1 MNTSVQI
8 AVLVGAV
15 AGLGIFLIIRGFIP
29 ARPTLG
35 STLER
40 LHHTVPVYVGAR
52 PPGAGPIYAP
62 PRPDTAATSGLV
74 SEPVLKWLAPPTTE
88 LRLIGQ
94 TVDRYVLEKIG
105 FSLFGLLFPTI
116 MSVLLGMFGVKI
128 PWMIPTIIAIGLAA
142 GMFFLVDANIK
153 QKAALAR
160 EEFRRAV
167 ATYLTLV
174 GLVRY
179 GGAGAVESME
189 SAARIGDGWVF
200 DRIRAALED
209 ARYAN
214 EAPWAR
220 LRQVAVEIGVP
231 DLGDVGDIMGLVGDQ
246 GAQVYQTLLARAAS
260 LRVALRTKEQQRAAT
275 ATTLL
280 YIPTSMLLMVF
291 LVLIGYPA
299 ISQITG

>member
-1 MNTSVQI
+1 MNTIDQI
-8 AVLVGAV
+8 AILVGAV
-15 AGLGIFLIIRGFIP
+15 VGLGLFLVIRGFVP

-35 STLER
+35 ATLDR
-40 LHHTVPVYVGAR
+40 LHSTVPLYVGVR
-52 PPGAGPIYAP
+52 PGGGPVHMPSRSTAP
-62 PRPDTAATSGLV
+62 ETSGLV
-74 SEPVLKWLAPPTTE
+74 SEPVLKRLHPPMAE

-94 TVDRYVLEKIG
+94 SVDRYVIEKLG
-105 FSLFGLLFPTI
+105 FTLFGLLFPTFAT
-116 MSVLLGMFGVKI
+116 VLLAMFGIKVT
-128 PWMIPTIIAIGLAA
+128 WVVPTIIAIGLAL

-153 QKAALAR
+153 QKATLAR

-200 DRIRAALED
+200 DRIRSALED

>member
-1 MNTSVQI
+1 MTLTVQI
-8 AVLVGAV
+8 AVLVGAL
-15 AGLGIFLIIRGFIP
+15 AGLGLFLIIRGFVPSRP
-29 ARPTLG
+29 ALG
-35 STLER
+35 AALDQLSGEATGDR
-40 LHHTVPVYVGAR
+40 SGAVSVFG
-52 PPGAGPIYAP
+52 PGASRLGVPGGADLADSPLVKFLKP
-62 PRPDTAATSGLV
+62 PLP
-74 SEPVLKWLAPPTTE
+74 E

-94 TVDRYVLEKIG
+94 AVDRYVLEKIG
-105 FSLFGLLFPTI
+105 FTLFGLIFPAILSALLSLLGYHITWVVPTI
-116 MSVLLGMFGVKI
+116 VSL
-128 PWMIPTIIAIGLAA
+128 GLAF
-142 GMFFLVDANIK
+142 GMYFLVDVNIK
-153 QKAALAR
+153 QKANNAR

-179 GGAGAVESME
+179 AGAGAVESME

-200 DRIRAALED
+200 DRIRGALED

-220 LRQVAVEIGVP
+220 MRQVAVEIGVP
-231 DLGDVGDIMGLVGDQ
+231 DLGDVGDIMSLVGDQ
-246 GAQVYQTLLARAAS
+246 GAQVYQTLLARSAS

-299 ISQITG
+299 LSRISG

>member
-1 MNTSVQI
+1 VNTNDQLAI
-8 AVLVGAV
+8 LVGAL
-15 AGLGIFLIIRGFIP
+15 AGLGLFLIVRGFVP
-29 ARPTLG
+29 TRPTLG
-35 STLER
+35 ATLDQ
-40 LHHTVPVYVGAR
+40 LHGPVQVYAGGR
-52 PPGAGPIYAP
+52 GAGPVP
-62 PRPDTAATSGLV
+62 GQLRSAAVPGSGLV
-74 SEPVLKWLAPPTTE
+74 SEPVIKWLRPPIPE

-94 TVDRYVLEKIG
+94 TVERYVLEKIS
-105 FSLFGLLFPTI
+105 FSLFGLMFPTLL
-116 MSVLLGMFGVKI
+116 SVLLKYVGVHVNWI
-128 PWMIPTIIAIGLAA
+128 IPTIVAIALAVA
-142 GMFFLVDANIK
+142 MFFLVDANIK
-153 QKAALAR
+153 QKAGLAR

-200 DRIRAALED
+200 DRIRSALED

-220 LRQVAVEIGVP
+220 LRQVSTEIGVP

-246 GAQVYQTLLARAAS
+246 GAQVYQTLLARSTS

-280 YIPTSMLLMVF
+280 YVPTSMLLLVF

-299 ISQITG
+299 ISQIAG

>member
-1 MNTSVQI
+1 MNLNDQL
-8 AVLVGAV
+8 AVIIGAV
-15 AGLGIFLIIRGFIP
+15 VGLGLFLIIRGFVP
-29 ARPTLG
+29 SRPTLG
-35 STLER
+35 ATLDQ
-40 LHHTVPVYVGAR
+40 LHGSLPVYVGAR
-52 PPGAGPIYAP
+52 PPGGGATAGTYRTLGP
-62 PRPDTAATSGLV
+62 TGSGLT
-74 SEPVLKWLAPPTTE
+74 SEPVIRWLRPPLPE

-94 TVDRYVLEKIG
+94 SLERYVLEKIG
-105 FSLFGLLFPTI
+105 FSLFGLLFPTLV
-116 MSVLLGMFGVKI
+116 SVLLQFIGVHVTWMLPTVVALALATTMFV
-128 PWMIPTIIAIGLAA
+128 
-142 GMFFLVDANIK
+142 LVDANIK
-153 QKAALAR
+153 QKANVAR

-189 SAARIGDGWVF
+189 NAARIGDGWVF
-200 DRIRAALED
+200 DRIRSALED

-220 LRQVAVEIGVP
+220 LRQVAAEIGVP

-246 GAQVYQTLLARAAS
+246 GAQVYQTLLARATS

-280 YIPTSMLLMVF
+280 YVPTSLLLMVF

>member
-1 MNTSVQI
+1 MTLTVQI
-8 AVLVGAV
+8 AVLVGAL
-15 AGLGIFLIIRGFIP
+15 AGLGLFLIIRGFVPSQPSLGAALDQLSGDAGADRSGAVSVFGPGVSRLGLSGSSDP
-29 ARPTLG
+29 ADSVLIKF
-35 STLER
+35 LK
-40 LHHTVPVYVGAR
+40 
-52 PPGAGPIYAP
+52 PPMP
-62 PRPDTAATSGLV
+62 
-74 SEPVLKWLAPPTTE
+74 E
-88 LRLIGQ
+88 LRLLGQ
-94 TVDRYVLEKIG
+94 SVDRYVLEKIG
-105 FSLFGLLFPTI
+105 YSLFGLLFPAI
-116 MSVLLGMFGVKI
+116 LSALLSLLGYHLTWVV
-128 PWMIPTIIAIGLAA
+128 PTIVSLGLAF
-142 GMFFLVDANIK
+142 GMFFLVDVNIK
-153 QKAALAR
+153 QKAGTAR

-179 GGAGAVESME
+179 AGAGAVESME
-189 SAARIGDGWVF
+189 SAARVGDGWVF
-200 DRIRAALED
+200 DRIRGALED

-220 LRQVAVEIGVP
+220 MRQVAVEIGVP

-260 LRVALRTKEQQRAAT
+260 LRVALRTREQQRAAT

-299 ISQITG
+299 LSRISG